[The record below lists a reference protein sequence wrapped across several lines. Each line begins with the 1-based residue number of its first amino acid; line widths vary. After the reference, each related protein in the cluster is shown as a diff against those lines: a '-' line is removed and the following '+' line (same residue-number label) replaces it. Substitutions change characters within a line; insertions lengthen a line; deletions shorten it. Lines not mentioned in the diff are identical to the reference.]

1 MRKVALLMAAVLC
14 QLVPVA
20 AQDKPA
26 AMYQGQMD
34 RLDRDGDGAISRPEY
49 QGFMTTAFASLDK
62 NKDGTLSAAEA
73 APVLNAQQFAAINVN
88 RDGKITQSEF
98 LNSVM
103 ADFKAADSGGDGSLQ

>member
-1 MRKVALLMAAVLC
+1 MRKVALLMASVLC
-14 QLVPVA
+14 QLTPVA

-34 RLDRDGDGAISRPEY
+34 RLDRDGDGVISRSEY
-49 QGFMTTAFASLDK
+49 QGFMTTAFANLDK
-62 NKDGTLSAAEA
+62 NKDGTLSADEV

-98 LNSVM
+98 LTSVM
-103 ADFKAADSGGDGSLQ
+103 ADFKAADRGGDGNLQ

>member
-1 MRKVALLMAAVLC
+1 MAAVFC
-14 QLVPVA
+14 QLAPAA

-73 APVLNAQQFAAINVN
+73 APVLNAQQFAVINVN

-103 ADFKAADSGGDGSLQ
+103 ADFKAADRGGDGSLQ